1 VLFGLAG
8 REPSPTQQVAGNEF
22 LERLQGAFGALNE
35 REREVV
41 LLSRVVGLSRTE
53 VAEAMG
59 ESEGAIRNLLHRALA
74 KLAARLGA

>member
-1 VLFGLAG
+1 
-8 REPSPTQQVAGNEF
+8 
-22 LERLQGAFGALNE
+22 
-35 REREVV
+35 
-41 LLSRVVGLSRTE
+41 